1 METRNARRA
10 FDCTSRWNE
19 ASAVKSVGF
28 VLGLLLFFLAPLVQG
43 QSAKSEARLAK
54 GEHSGNV
61 NGIKFWYAVRGAG
74 PLLIVQAPGW
84 GIGSEYLQNGLVPLE
99 AHFTL
104 VFYDTRGSER
114 SSRPADE
121 KRMSTSDMVDDL
133 EGLRK
138 YWGLSRISVLGHS
151 HGGAIALGYA
161 IRYPKRVEKLILVD
175 SNIQDFNEE
184 AIAHQE
190 LEARKGDK
198 RFEAA
203 ISEAM
208 KPWPNPQLTTDE
220 EFGAS
225 LGRVLPLYFYD
236 PDKYAPLLEKTAPSL
251 PSVWANHAN
260 AAADAKSSIKED
272 SMMNRVRARTL
283 ILVGQNDWICPPAI
297 AERIHAAVRGS
308 EIRIFERTGHFPW
321 IEDAPQ
327 FFESV
332 THFVKESRKK
342 KGR

>member
-1 METRNARRA
+1 MKKFILMLVGLFACFACGLQAQPAR
-10 FDCTSRWNE
+10 
-19 ASAVKSVGF
+19 
-28 VLGLLLFFLAPLVQG
+28 P
-43 QSAKSEARLAK
+43 EARLAP
-54 GEHSGNV
+54 GEHSTNV
-61 NGIKFWYAVRGAG
+61 NGVKFWYAVRGTG
-74 PLLIVQAPGW
+74 PSLIVQAPGW

-104 VFYDTRGSER
+104 VFYDTRGSGQ
-114 SSRPADE
+114 SGRPADE

-133 EGLRK
+133 EGLRQF
-138 YWGLSRISVLGHS
+138 WGLPRISVLGHS

-161 IRYPKRVEKLILVD
+161 IRHPKRVKKLILVD
-175 SNIQDFNEE
+175 SNIQDFNEG
-184 AIAHQE
+184 AMLQKE

-208 KPWPNPQLTTDE
+208 KPWPNLQLTTDE
-220 EFGAS
+220 EFDAS
-225 LGRVLPLYFYD
+225 LRRLLPLYFYD

-260 AAADAKSSIKED
+260 AAADAKSPIKED

-297 AERIHAAVRGS
+297 AERIHAAVHGS

-321 IEDAPQ
+321 IEDSREFFRDVTQ
-327 FFESV
+327 FV
-332 THFVKESRKK
+332 
-342 KGR
+342 GD

>member
-1 METRNARRA
+1 MKKFILVAVA
-10 FDCTSRWNE
+10 L
-19 ASAVKSVGF
+19 SACFGCV
-28 VLGLLLFFLAPLVQG
+28 VQA

-54 GEHSGNV
+54 GEHSANV
-61 NGIKFWYAVRGAG
+61 NGVKFCYAVRGTG

-84 GIGSEYLQNGLVPLE
+84 GIGSEYLQNGLAPLE

-104 VFYDTRGSER
+104 VFYDTRGNGR

-121 KRMSTSDMVDDL
+121 KKMSTSDMVDDL
-133 EGLRK
+133 EGLRQ
-138 YWGLSRISVLGHS
+138 YWGLPRISVLGHS

-161 IRYPKRVEKLILVD
+161 IRYPRRVKKLILVD

-184 AIAHQE
+184 AMLQKE

-220 EFGAS
+220 EFAAS
-225 LGRVLPLYFYD
+225 LGRSLPLYFYD
-236 PDKYAPLLEKTAPSL
+236 PDKYMPLLEKTAPSL

-260 AAADAKSSIKED
+260 AAADAKSTIKED
-272 SMMNRVRARTL
+272 SVMNQVRAHTL

-308 EIRIFERTGHFPW
+308 KIRIFERTGHFPW

-332 THFVKESRKK
+332 THFLKESRSKE
-342 KGR
+342 GR